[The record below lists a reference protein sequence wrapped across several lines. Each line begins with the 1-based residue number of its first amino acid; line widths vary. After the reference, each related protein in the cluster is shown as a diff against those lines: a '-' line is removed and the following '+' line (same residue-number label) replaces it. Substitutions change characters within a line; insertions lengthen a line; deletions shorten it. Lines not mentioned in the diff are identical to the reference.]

1 MNLYEFSLALIF
13 SRKQQSLSKFGVGNI
28 LNKYKYLIYI
38 KISTKNREG
47 DVKMWYD
54 NQLTKT
60 LNVQYPIIQAGM
72 AGSTTPELVASVSNK
87 GALGTIGAGY
97 MSAEK
102 LEEEIQSVQA
112 LTSKPF
118 GVNLFVPGHNDYSP
132 QQVEHMNAW
141 LKPYRRALNLEEPTV
156 NITEEQQFMNAI
168 KSVIKH
174 QVPVCC
180 FTFGLPEQN
189 IIKKLKQA
197 NITLVG
203 TATTVEEAI
212 ENERAGMDVVVAQ
225 GSEAGGHRGSFL
237 PNPQHQQSLIGTM
250 SLVPQMVDHVSIPVV
265 AAGGIMDGRGIVA
278 SLVLGAQGVQMG
290 TAFLTAKESG
300 ANNIVKQTILNSV
313 ETDTVVTNVFSGKF
327 ARGVNNDF
335 VKEMNRYDGEILP
348 YPVQNQLTNSIRKS
362 AASNGNKEWTHIW
375 SGQSPRLATA
385 QHVDQ
390 LMDNLVKQVEDLVGI
405 VG

>member
-1 MNLYEFSLALIF
+1 M
-13 SRKQQSLSKFGVGNI
+13 R
-28 LNKYKYLIYI
+28 
-38 KISTKNREG
+38 
-47 DVKMWYD
+47 YD
-54 NQLTKT
+54 NQLTQILK
-60 LNVQYPIIQAGM
+60 VQYPIIQAGM

-97 MSAEK
+97 MSQEK
-102 LEEEIQSVQA
+102 LEEEIQSVKA
-112 LTSKPF
+112 LTTKPF

-141 LKPYRRALNLEEPTV
+141 LKPYRRAFDLEEPTV
-156 NITEEQQFMNAI
+156 NITEEQQFVNAI
-168 KSVIKH
+168 DCVIKY

-180 FTFGLPEQN
+180 FTFGIPERN
-189 IIKKLKQA
+189 IITKLKQA
-197 NITLVG
+197 NVILVG

-237 PNPQHQQSLIGTM
+237 PNLQHQQSLIGTM
-250 SLVPQMVDHVSIPVV
+250 SLVPQMVDSISIPVV

-290 TAFLTAKESG
+290 TAFLTAEESG
-300 ANNIVKQTILNSV
+300 ANDVVKQTILNSK
-313 ETDTVVTNVFSGKF
+313 ETDTVVTNVFSGKS
-327 ARGVNNDF
+327 ARGINNEF
-335 VKEMNRYDGEILP
+335 VEAMMKYEGDIPP
-348 YPVQNQLTNSIRKS
+348 YPVQNQLTNTIRKT

-390 LMDNLVKQVEDLVGI
+390 LMDNLVKQIEELVRI